1 MCLKCPTVSH
11 TRREE
16 ERGNTDVE
24 TKWKLIEHWQSDL
37 PSLSVQQ
44 LRERLAVATE
54 YERRSM
60 RKGSSPNAAR
70 EWQARRRQVEEELVS
85 RS

>member
-1 MCLKCPTVSH
+1 VVS
-11 TRREE
+11 TWR
-16 ERGNTDVE
+16 
-24 TKWKLIEHWQSDL
+24 LIEHWQSDL
-37 PSLSVQQ
+37 PSLGVEQ

-60 RKGSSPNAAR
+60 RKGSNPNAAR